1 MKKFIVALLLAM
13 SVVAPGFAASW
24 YQFYGDEYG
33 KAIYVDNASVEKN
46 IRLCSGMD
54 KNS

>member
-24 YQFYGDEYG
+24 YQFYGDEYYNG
-33 KAIYVDNASVEKN
+33 PV
-46 IRLCSGMD
+46 
-54 KNS
+54 NSDQY